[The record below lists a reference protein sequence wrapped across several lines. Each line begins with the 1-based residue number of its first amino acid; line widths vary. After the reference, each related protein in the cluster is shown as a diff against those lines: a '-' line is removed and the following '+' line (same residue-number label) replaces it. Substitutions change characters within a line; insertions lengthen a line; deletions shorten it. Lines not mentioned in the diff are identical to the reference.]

1 MPLPRLLL
9 PFYTLGGCGVVM
21 VMVLGIVVMQVV
33 GAVLVIVTLLAFAML
48 TSAKFIVA
56 DVLGT
61 RTGTGTESI

>member
-1 MPLPRLLL
+1 
-9 PFYTLGGCGVVM
+9 M

-33 GAVLVIVTLLAFAML
+33 GAVLVIVTLIALAML

-61 RTGTGTESI
+61 STGTGTESI